1 MYRPMTAALPSFKC
15 QWLVCGA
22 MVLAAW
28 SASIAFAEEPV
39 EKKEEVAAEV
49 VEEVI
54 DAQPS
59 ESEQD
64 QVNKANNPLA
74 DLMAVNLHNYY
85 SPKLNGVPDESANTM
100 WLRTVTPYWRLIP
113 RVSLPIQVAPVAD
126 TSTTPTTY
134 NAVTGIGDLNVFA
147 TFVVT
152 PDESPAM
159 VGIGPIYTAPTASN
173 DALGA
178 GKHQIGLAG
187 LTVWSKGILLLG
199 ALVNYQIGVGG
210 DSNKPRTQ
218 YIGAQPFMML
228 QLGKGYYLRSSPIWY
243 FNIEDPGYNVPFG
256 LGAGKA
262 IITDKVVYNLF
273 MEPQFS
279 IAIRGVGL
287 PAVQIFAGINL
298 QFKTG
303 GKEKK
308 SAQAGR
314 LVNQLRA
321 EHSMRAQMQ

>member
-1 MYRPMTAALPSFKC
+1 MCRPMTAAHPSSKC
-15 QWLVCGA
+15 HWLVCGA
-22 MVLAAW
+22 MVLVAW
-28 SASIAFAEEPV
+28 SASIALAEEPV
-39 EKKEEVAAEV
+39 KKEESVAIDVVDELTTAEFG
-49 VEEVI
+49 
-54 DAQPS
+54 
-59 ESEQD
+59 ESEQE

-74 DLMAVNLHNYY
+74 DLIAVNLHNYY
-85 SPKLNGVPDESANTM
+85 SPRLNEVPDESANTM
-100 WLRTVTPYWRLIP
+100 WLRMVTPYWRLIP

-210 DSNKPRTQ
+210 DSSKPRTQ

-298 QFKTG
+298 QFKTTR
-303 GKEKK
+303 KKKK
-308 SAQAGR
+308 SEQAAH

-321 EHSMRAQMQ
+321 EHSARSQMQ